1 MDELL
6 GRQLPHSIEA
16 EQSVLGA
23 MLIDSRCISEVV
35 ETLRPEDFYMTQ
47 NRHVF
52 ETIYSMFT
60 LSQTIDA
67 VTVLDQLTVRGLAD
81 AAGGR
86 KYFLELMEVTPTAAN
101 VKLYVKIVKDKALL
115 RSLGEASSEIVDLVV
130 SGEGEAEELVELA
143 EQKIYAVRNS
153 KEHKGLAS
161 ISSVLMDVYDHLGEL
176 AKNNGKVPG
185 IPTGFSSIDTF
196 LSGLNNSDLILLA
209 ARPGMGKTSAALNIA
224 TNAAKLS
231 GKAVV
236 IFSLEMSNEQLAL
249 RLISS
254 ESLVDS
260 KKLRTGLLSED
271 EWVSIA
277 HASSNLSQTKLY
289 LDDTSG
295 ITVPEMKA
303 KCRRLGDEL
312 GLIVIDYLQLMQSG
326 RRSENR
332 VQEVSE
338 ISRSLKIMAK
348 ELNVPVLC
356 LSQLSRGPEQRGD
369 NERRP
374 RLADLRESGAI
385 EQDADVVLFIY
396 RDDYYRKEESE
407 EPGVAEFLV
416 EKNRHGEVGTIKLH
430 WDGEHT
436 KFSEIDRVHGYQ

>member
-23 MLIDSRCISEVV
+23 MLIDPRCISEVV

-47 NRHVF
+47 NRHIF

-60 LSQTIDA
+60 LSQTIDP
-67 VTVLDQLTVRGLAD
+67 VTVLDQLTVRGLSD

-86 KYFLELMEVTPTAAN
+86 KYFLELMEITPTAAN

-115 RSLGEASSEIVDLVV
+115 RALGEASAEITELVA
-130 SGEGEAEELVELA
+130 SGEGEAEEVVELA
-143 EQKIYAVRNS
+143 EQKVYAVRNS

-176 AKNNGKVPG
+176 AKNNGRVPG
-185 IPTGFSSIDTF
+185 IPTGFSSIDSF

-224 TNAAKLS
+224 TNAAKES

-277 HASSNLSQTKLY
+277 HASSQLSQTRLY

-303 KCRRLGDEL
+303 KCRRLGEEL
-312 GLIVIDYLQLMQSG
+312 GLVVIDYLQLMQSG

-396 RDDYYRKEESE
+396 RDDYYRNEESE

-416 EKNRHGEVGTIKLH
+416 QKNRHGEVGTIKLH

-436 KFSEIDRVHGYQ
+436 KFSEIDRIHG

>member
-6 GRQLPHSIEA
+6 SRQLPHSIEA
-16 EQSVLGA
+16 EQAVLGA
-23 MLIDSRCISEVV
+23 MLIDSRCISDVIEI
-35 ETLRPEDFYMTQ
+35 LRPEDFFMTQ
-47 NRHVF
+47 NRHIF
-52 ETIYSMFT
+52 ETIYSMST
-60 LSQTIDA
+60 LNQTIDA
-67 VTVLDQLTVRGLAD
+67 VTVLNQLDVRGLAD

-86 KYFLELMEVTPTAAN
+86 KYFFELMEITPTAAN
-101 VKLYVKIVKDKALL
+101 VKNYIKIVKDKALL
-115 RSLGEASSEIVDLVV
+115 RSLGEATNEISDMVI

-161 ISSVLMDVYDHLGEL
+161 ISSVLMDVYDKLGEL
-176 AKNNGKVPG
+176 AQNQGKIPGMPSGFFGIDNALNGFK
-185 IPTGFSSIDTF
+185 
-196 LSGLNNSDLILLA
+196 NSDLVLLA
-209 ARPGMGKTSAALNIA
+209 ARPGMGKTSAALNFA
-224 TNAAKLS
+224 VNAARNKE
-231 GKAVV
+231 KAVV
-236 IFSLEMSNEQLAL
+236 IFSLEMSNEQLAM

-254 ESLVDS
+254 ESFVDS
-260 KKLRTGLLSED
+260 KKLQTGLLNED

-277 HASSNLSQTKLY
+277 HASSELSGMKIY

-312 GLIVIDYLQLMQSG
+312 GMVVIDYLQLMSTG
-326 RRSENR
+326 RRSDNR

-369 NERRP
+369 GDRRP

-396 RDDYYRKEESE
+396 RDDYYTKEESA
-407 EPGVAEFLV
+407 EPGVAEFIIA
-416 EKNRHGEVGTIKLH
+416 KNRHGEVTTAKLH
-430 WDGEHT
+430 WDGAHT
-436 KFSEIDRVHGYQ
+436 KFTDFDRTHV

>member
-6 GRQLPHSIEA
+6 SRQLPHSIEA
-16 EQSVLGA
+16 EQAVLGA
-23 MLIDSRCISEVV
+23 MLIDSRCISDVIEI
-35 ETLRPEDFYMTQ
+35 LRPEDFFMTQ
-47 NRHVF
+47 NRHIF
-52 ETIYSMFT
+52 ETIYSMST
-60 LSQTIDA
+60 LNQTIDA
-67 VTVLDQLTVRGLAD
+67 VTVLDQLAVRGLAD

-86 KYFLELMEVTPTAAN
+86 KYFFELMEVTPTAAN
-101 VKLYVKIVKDKALL
+101 VNLYVKIVKDKALL
-115 RSLGEASSEIVDLVV
+115 RALGEATNEISDMVV

-143 EQKIYAVRNS
+143 EQKVYAVRNS

-161 ISSVLMDVYDHLGEL
+161 ISSVLMDVYDKLGEL
-176 AKNNGKVPG
+176 AKNQGKIPGMPSGFYGIDSALNGFK
-185 IPTGFSSIDTF
+185 D
-196 LSGLNNSDLILLA
+196 SDLILLA
-209 ARPGMGKTSAALNIA
+209 ARPGMGKTSAALNFA
-224 TNAAKLS
+224 VNAARN
-231 GKAVV
+231 GEKAVV
-236 IFSLEMSNEQLAL
+236 IFSLEMSNEQLAM

-254 ESLVDS
+254 ESFVDS
-260 KKLRTGLLSED
+260 KKLQTGLLGED

-277 HASSNLSQTKLY
+277 HASSGLSSMKIY

-312 GLIVIDYLQLMQSG
+312 GMIVIDYLQLMSTG
-326 RRSENR
+326 KRSDNR

-369 NERRP
+369 GDRRP

-385 EQDADVVLFIY
+385 EQDADVVMFIY
-396 RDDYYRKEESE
+396 RDDYYTKEESA
-407 EPGVAEFLV
+407 EPGVAEFIIA
-416 EKNRHGEVGTIKLH
+416 KNRHGEVTTAKLH
-430 WDGEHT
+430 WDGAHT
-436 KFSEIDRVHGYQ
+436 KFSDFDRTHA

>member
-1 MDELL
+1 MDKLL
-6 GRQLPHSIEA
+6 SRQLPHSIEA
-16 EQSVLGA
+16 EQAVLGA
-23 MLIDSRCISEVV
+23 MLIDSRCVSEVI
-35 ETLRPEDFYMTQ
+35 EILRPEDFFMTQ
-47 NRHVF
+47 NRHIF
-52 ETIYSMFT
+52 ETIYSMST
-60 LSQTIDA
+60 LNQTIDA
-67 VTVLDQLTVRGLAD
+67 VTVLDQLAVRGLAE

-101 VKLYVKIVKDKALL
+101 VSLYTKIVKDKALM
-115 RSLGEASSEIVDLVV
+115 RSLGEATSEISDMVI

-143 EQKIYAVRNS
+143 EQKIYAVRNA

-161 ISSVLMDVYDHLGEL
+161 ISSVLMDVYDTLGEL
-176 AKNNGKVPG
+176 AKNQGKIPG
-185 IPTGFSSIDTF
+185 IPSGFRSVDNFLNGFS
-196 LSGLNNSDLILLA
+196 NSDLILLA
-209 ARPGMGKTSAALNIA
+209 ARPGMGKTSAALNFA
-224 TNAAKLS
+224 TNAARDS

-236 IFSLEMSNEQLAL
+236 IFSLEMSNEQLAM

-260 KKLRTGLLSED
+260 KKLRTGLLGED

-277 HASSNLSQTKLY
+277 HASSELSQMKIY

-312 GLIVIDYLQLMQSG
+312 GFIVIDYLQLMTTG
-326 RRSENR
+326 KRSDNR

-356 LSQLSRGPEQRGD
+356 LSQLSRGPEQRKD
-369 NERRP
+369 DERRP

-385 EQDADVVLFIY
+385 EQDADIVIFIY
-396 RDDYYRKEESE
+396 RDDYYMKEESK
-407 EPGVAEFLV
+407 EPGVAEFMI
-416 EKNRHGEVGTIKLH
+416 EKNRHGEVGTVKLH
-430 WDGEHT
+430 WDGAPT
-436 KFSEIDRVHGYQ
+436 KFSDYDRVHEG

>member
-6 GRQLPHSIEA
+6 GRQLPHSIDA

-23 MLIDSRCISEVV
+23 MLIDPRCIAEVV

-47 NRHVF
+47 NRHIF

-60 LSQTIDA
+60 LNETIDP
-67 VTVLDQLTVRGLAD
+67 VTVLNQLTVRGLAD

-86 KYFLELMEVTPTAAN
+86 KYFLELMDITPTAAN
-101 VKLYVKIVKDKALL
+101 VRLYAKIVKDKALL
-115 RSLGEASSEIVDLVV
+115 RALGEASAEIGDLVY
-130 SGEGEAEELVELA
+130 SGEGEAEEVVELA
-143 EQKIYAVRNS
+143 EQRIYAVRNA

-161 ISSVLMDVYDHLGEL
+161 ISSVLMDVYEHLGEL

-185 IPTGFSSIDTF
+185 MPTGFASIDSF

-209 ARPGMGKTSAALNIA
+209 ARPGMGKTSAALNFA
-224 TNAAKLS
+224 VNAAKQTN
-231 GKAVV
+231 KAVV
-236 IFSLEMSNEQLAL
+236 VFSLEMSNEQLAL

-260 KKLRTGLLSED
+260 KKLRTGLLGEE

-277 HASSNLSQTKLY
+277 HASGQLSQTKLY

-303 KCRRLGDEL
+303 KLRRLGSEL
-312 GLIVIDYLQLMQSG
+312 GMVVIDYLQLMQSG

-369 NERRP
+369 RDKRP
-374 RLADLRESGAI
+374 RLSDLRESGAI
-385 EQDADVVLFIY
+385 EQDADVVMFIY
-396 RDDYYRKEESE
+396 RDDYYNKEDSE
-407 EPGVAEFLV
+407 EPGVAEIMV

-436 KFSEIDRVHGYQ
+436 KFTEIDRVHQY

>member
-6 GRQLPHSIEA
+6 SRQLPHSIEA
-16 EQSVLGA
+16 EQAVLGA
-23 MLIDSRCISEVV
+23 MLIDSRCVSEVV
-35 ETLRPEDFYMTQ
+35 EILRPEDFFMTQ
-47 NRHVF
+47 NRHIF
-52 ETIYSMFT
+52 ETIYSMST
-60 LSQTIDA
+60 LNQTIDA
-67 VTVLDQLTVRGLAD
+67 VTVLDQLAVRGLSD

-86 KYFLELMEVTPTAAN
+86 KYFLELMDVTPTAAN
-101 VKLYVKIVKDKALL
+101 VSLYVKIVKDKALL
-115 RSLGEASSEIVDLVV
+115 RALGEATGEISDLVI
-130 SGEGEAEELVELA
+130 SGEGEAEEVVELA

-176 AKNNGKVPG
+176 AKNEGKVPG
-185 IPTGFSSIDTF
+185 MPSGFRSIDGFLNGFS
-196 LSGLNNSDLILLA
+196 NSDLVLLA
-209 ARPGMGKTSAALNIA
+209 ARPGMGKTSAALNFA

-260 KKLRTGLLSED
+260 KKLQTGLLNED

-277 HASSNLSQTKLY
+277 HASSNLSQMKIY

-312 GLIVIDYLQLMQSG
+312 GMVVIDYLQLMSTG
-326 RRSENR
+326 RRSDNR

-385 EQDADVVLFIY
+385 EQDADVVMFIY

-430 WDGEHT
+430 WDGAHT
-436 KFSEIDRVHGYQ
+436 KFSEYDRVHGS

>member
-16 EQSVLGA
+16 EQAVLGA
-23 MLIDSRCISEVV
+23 MLIDSRCISDVIEI
-35 ETLRPEDFYMTQ
+35 LRPEDFFMTQ
-47 NRHVF
+47 NRHIF
-52 ETIYSMFT
+52 ETIYSMST
-60 LSQTIDA
+60 LNQTIDA
-67 VTVLDQLTVRGLAD
+67 VTVLDQLAVRGLSD

-86 KYFLELMEVTPTAAN
+86 KYFFELMEVTPTAAN
-101 VKLYVKIVKDKALL
+101 VNLYVKIVKDKSLL
-115 RSLGEASSEIVDLVV
+115 RSLAEATNEISDMVV

-143 EQKIYAVRNS
+143 EQKVYAVRNS
-153 KEHKGLAS
+153 KEHKGLAK
-161 ISSVLMDVYDHLGEL
+161 ISSVLMDVYDKLGEL
-176 AKNNGKVPG
+176 AQNQGKIPGMPSGFYGIDNFLNGFK
-185 IPTGFSSIDTF
+185 D
-196 LSGLNNSDLILLA
+196 SDLVLLA
-209 ARPGMGKTSAALNIA
+209 ARPGMGKTSAALNFA
-224 TNAAKLS
+224 VNAARNKE
-231 GKAVV
+231 KAVV
-236 IFSLEMSNEQLAL
+236 IFSLEMSNEQLAM

-254 ESLVDS
+254 ESFVDS
-260 KKLRTGLLSED
+260 KKLQTGLLGED

-277 HASSNLSQTKLY
+277 HASSELSGMKIY

-312 GLIVIDYLQLMQSG
+312 GMVVIDYLQLMSTG
-326 RRSENR
+326 RRSDNR

-369 NERRP
+369 GDRRP

-396 RDDYYRKEESE
+396 RDDYYTKEESA
-407 EPGVAEFLV
+407 EPGVAEFIV
-416 EKNRHGEVGTIKLH
+416 SKNRHGEVGTVKLH
-430 WDGEHT
+430 WDGAHT
-436 KFSEIDRVHGYQ
+436 KFSDFDRTHV

>member
-6 GRQLPHSIEA
+6 SRQLPHSIEA
-16 EQSVLGA
+16 EQAVIGA
-23 MLIDSRCISEVV
+23 MLIDPNCISEVV
-35 ETLRPEDFYMTQ
+35 EVLRPEDFFMAQ
-47 NRHVF
+47 NRHIF

-67 VTVLDQLTVRGLAD
+67 VTVLDQLSIKGLAD
-81 AAGGR
+81 ASGGKR
-86 KYFLELMEVTPTAAN
+86 YLLELMDITPTAAN
-101 VKLYVKIVKDKALL
+101 VKLYAKIVKDKATL
-115 RSLGEASSEIVDLVV
+115 RALGEASGEISDLVIN
-130 SGEGEAEELVELA
+130 GEGEAETLVEIA

-161 ISSVLMDVYDHLGEL
+161 ISSVIMDVYDHLGEL
-176 AKNNGKVPG
+176 AKNQGKVPG
-185 IPTGFSSIDTF
+185 VPSGFRSIDNF
-196 LSGLNNSDLILLA
+196 LNGFNDSDLVLLA
-209 ARPGMGKTSAALNIA
+209 ARPGMGKTSAALNFA

-236 IFSLEMSNEQLAL
+236 VFSLEMSNEQLAM

-260 KKLRTGLLSED
+260 KKLRTGLLNDD
-271 EWVSIA
+271 EWMSIA
-277 HASSNLSQTKLY
+277 HAGGELSKLKLY

-312 GLIVIDYLQLMQSG
+312 GMIVIDYLQLMSTG
-326 RRSENR
+326 KRSDNR

-348 ELNVPVLC
+348 ELHVPVLC
-356 LSQLSRGPEQRGD
+356 LSQLSRGPEQRKDGD
-369 NERRP
+369 RKP

-396 RDDYYRKEESE
+396 RDDYYTKEESE
-407 EPGVAEFLV
+407 KPGIAEILVA
-416 EKNRHGEVGTIKLH
+416 KNRHGEVGDIELH
-430 WDGEHT
+430 WDGTQTRFTELDKSH
-436 KFSEIDRVHGYQ
+436 Q